1 MAASGVLG
9 AGRWLWDRVFGPP
22 RVRELPDGSVRVRL
36 LGRVFEAADYEGLM
50 GAVSREREYLLRAA
64 ARVHE
69 GAGHR
74 ATLSVSRL
82 GPGDLY
88 FREVQRIEDRLAVY
102 NEFLGHM
109 VQRLQQQRQ
118 P

>member
-1 MAASGVLG
+1 MRI
-9 AGRWLWDRVFGPP
+9 AGWLWDRLFGPP
-22 RVRELPDGSVRVRL
+22 QVRELPDGTLRVRL
-36 LGRVFEAADYEGLM
+36 LGRVFEAGDYEGLF
-50 GAVSREREYLLRAA
+50 GAVSREREHLLRAVSK
-64 ARVHE
+64 VHE

-74 ATLSVSRL
+74 ATLAASRL

-102 NEFLGHM
+102 NEFLGHL
-109 VQRLQQQRQ
+109 VVRLQQRG